1 MAEAGEKQY
10 LTPTRTELFWPGK
23 RTQVERVALPFQ
35 VVETVNQSRATREQT
50 PMLAGLPSPPLF
62 EARPDTSWK
71 NKLIWGENKYV
82 MASLLQG
89 DPSIGLEPLAGK
101 IDLIYIDPPFATGAD
116 FSINMK
122 VGDAEWTKEASII
135 EEKAYRD
142 TWGKGLDS
150 YLQMLYER
158 LVLMRDLLADNGSI
172 YVHLDWHVGHYVK
185 MVLDEV
191 FGRENFRSEITWKR
205 LTYKQTQ
212 VKGYGVLHDTIL
224 YYTKSNEFVWNDIR
238 AEYGEERLRK
248 YFCWV
253 ETLEGKNL
261 RLSEAQLEGEEPILE
276 GRRFALNPLINVNPD
291 RPNLRYEFLGFTRT
305 WKYTRNKME
314 EYYKQG
320 IVFQPSP
327 DSLPQRKQYLDES
340 KGMKLNDIWVD
351 IGGVM
356 GGSKENIDFPTQKPE
371 ALLERIIKVSS
382 NEGNLVAD
390 IFCGSGTTM
399 AVAEKLGRRWTGGD
413 LSRFAIQVSRKRL
426 LDIAGC
432 QPFEVLNLG
441 KYERRHWQM
450 NVLNGEQE
458 DGSRAIADY
467 LRFIV
472 ALYHAEP
479 VEGYAHLHGQKAG
492 RWVHVGATDASVT
505 RDEVMNAVREC
516 QANRYTSL
524 DVLGWE
530 WEMGLHDTV
539 RDEARRLGVDLR
551 LLYIPREVMDK
562 RAVEAGDVHFYE
574 LAYLKTSLLQDGQTV
589 TVRLDDFIIPSPDL
603 VPDEV
608 RSKVKKWSDYIDFWA
623 VDWNYQGDTF
633 HNEWQTYRTRK
644 SPTLRLISDPHT
656 YPEPG
661 KYRILIKVID
671 IFGNDT
677 TQLLEVA
684 AS

>member
-1 MAEAGEKQY
+1 VAEAGEKEN
-10 LTPTRTELFWPGK
+10 LTPTRTELVWPGK
-23 RTQVERVALPFQ
+23 RTQVERIALPFQ

-50 PMLAGLPSPPLF
+50 PMLAGLPPPPLF
-62 EARPDTSWK
+62 EGKADTSWK

-101 IDLIYIDPPFATGAD
+101 VDLIYIDPPFATGAD

-158 LVLMRDLLADNGSI
+158 LVLMRDLLADTGSI

-185 MVLDEV
+185 LMMDEI
-191 FGRENFRSEITWKR
+191 FGPSNLLREIIWSIETSSGFKSQANMWIR
-205 LTYKQTQ
+205 
-212 VKGYGVLHDTIL
+212 GHDTIL
-224 YYTKSNEFVWNDIR
+224 MYAKSDDYIFNKQFLPLDDRTVRRYDKIDKDGKRYKVYYES
-238 AEYGEERLRK
+238 GGQER
-248 YFCWV
+248 
-253 ETLEGKNL
+253 
-261 RLSEAQLEGEEPILE
+261 
-276 GRRFALNPLINVNPD
+276 
-291 RPNLRYEFLGFTRT
+291 
-305 WKYTRNKME
+305 
-314 EYYKQG
+314 
-320 IVFQPSP
+320 IV
-327 DSLPQRKQYLDES
+327 YLDQS
-340 KGMKLNDIWVD
+340 KGRPVTDTWTDI
-351 IGGVM
+351 IGFQTVNRGPEYV
-356 GGSKENIDFPTQKPE
+356 GFPTQKPE
-371 ALLERIIKVSS
+371 ALLERIIKASS
-382 NEGNLVAD
+382 NEGDLVAD
-390 IFCGSGTTM
+390 FFCGSGTTQ
-399 AVAEKLGRRWTGGD
+399 AVAEKLGRRWIGGD
-413 LSRFAIQVSRKRL
+413 LSRFAIQVTRKRL
-426 LDIAGC
+426 LDIADC

-450 NVLNGEQE
+450 KVLNGEQE
-458 DGSRAIADY
+458 DGARAIADY

-479 VEGYAHLHGQKAG
+479 VGDYAHLHGQKAG

-516 QANRYTSL
+516 QTNRYTAL

-530 WEMGLHDTV
+530 WEMGLHDTI

-551 LLYIPREVMDK
+551 LLYIPREVMDR

-574 LAYLKTSLLQDGQTV
+574 LAYLKTSLLQDSKTV
-589 TVRLDDFIIPSPDL
+589 TIRLDDFIIPNPDL

-623 VDWNYQGDTF
+623 VDWNYAGDTF

-644 SPTLRLISDPHT
+644 SPTLRLISDPHIYT
-656 YPEPG
+656 KPG
-661 KYRILIKVID
+661 KYHILVKVID

-677 TQLLEVA
+677 TQLLEVKV
-684 AS
+684 S

>member
-1 MAEAGEKQY
+1 MAEAGEKEY
-10 LTPTRTELFWPGK
+10 LTPTRTELVWPGK

-35 VVETVNQSRATREQT
+35 VVETINQSRATREQT

-62 EARPDTSWK
+62 EGQTVADTSWK

-89 DPSIGLEPLAGK
+89 DASIDLEPLAGK

-116 FSINMK
+116 FRINMK
-122 VGDAEWTKEASII
+122 VGDAEWAKEASII

-158 LVLMRDLLADNGSI
+158 LVLMKDLLSDTGSI
-172 YVHLDWHVGHYVK
+172 YVHLDWHIGHYVK
-185 MVLDEV
+185 LIMDDI
-191 FGRENFRSEITWKR
+191 FGRDNFLNDVIWSYRRWPANSKNFQTMHENLLFYAKNADSDNRTFN
-205 LTYKQTQ
+205 
-212 VKGYGVLHDTIL
+212 IL
-224 YYTKSNEFVWNDIR
+224 YEPL
-238 AEYGEERLRK
+238 AESTMKADGGLKIINIFDEH
-248 YFCWV
+248 
-253 ETLEGKNL
+253 
-261 RLSEAQLEGEEPILE
+261 
-276 GRRFALNPLINVNPD
+276 GRRI
-291 RPNLRYEFLGFTRT
+291 RGQKTGE
-305 WKYTRNKME
+305 K
-314 EYYKQG
+314 
-320 IVFQPSP
+320 SP
-327 DSLPQRKQYLDES
+327 GTPQRDVF
-340 KGMKLNDIWVD
+340 DISF
-351 IGGVM
+351 ISAT
-356 GGSKENIDFPTQKPE
+356 GSERTGFATQKPE
-371 ALLERIIKVSS
+371 ALLERIIKASS
-382 NEGNLVAD
+382 NEGDLVAD
-390 IFCGSGTTM
+390 FFCGSGTTQ
-399 AVAEKLGRRWTGGD
+399 AVAEKLGRRWIGCD

-426 LDIAGC
+426 LDIPDC

-472 ALYHAEP
+472 ALYHAEL

-492 RWVHVGATDASVT
+492 HWVHVGATDASVT

-516 QANRYTSL
+516 QANRYTAL

-574 LAYLKTSLLQDGQTV
+574 LAYLKTSLLQDGRTV
-589 TVRLDDFIIPSPDL
+589 TVRLDDFIIPNPDL

-623 VDWNYQGDTF
+623 VDWNYAGDTF

-656 YPEPG
+656 YAGPG
-661 KYRILIKVID
+661 KYRILVKVID

-677 TQLLEVA
+677 TQLLEVVV
-684 AS
+684 S

>member
-1 MAEAGEKQY
+1 MAEAGEREN
-10 LTPTRTELFWPGK
+10 LTPTRTELVWPGK

-50 PMLAGLPSPPLF
+50 PMLAGLPPPPLF
-62 EARPDTSWK
+62 EGKADTSWK

-89 DPSIGLEPLAGK
+89 DPSIGLTPLAGE

-142 TWGKGLDS
+142 TWGRGLDS

-158 LVLMRDLLADNGSI
+158 LKLMYDLLSDTGSI

-185 MVLDEV
+185 LIMDEV
-191 FGRENFRSEITWKR
+191 FREENFRNEIVVSRIKKSDPNIRQYNTA
-205 LTYKQTQ
+205 T
-212 VKGYGVLHDTIL
+212 DSIFF
-224 YYTKSNEFVWNDIR
+224 YTKTSAYYLNPFGDEILEEGYWHALDAPGQGEPRTFFGQILPPPPGRHWMWNQAKIDEAIVQ
-238 AEYGEERLRK
+238 GRLRLHPK
-248 YFCWV
+248 TRKPEYWV
-253 ETLEGKNL
+253 PPERVK
-261 RLSEAQLEGEEPILE
+261 
-276 GRRFALNPLINVNPD
+276 
-291 RPNLRYEFLGFTRT
+291 
-305 WKYTRNKME
+305 KM
-314 EYYKQG
+314 
-320 IVFQPSP
+320 
-327 DSLPQRKQYLDES
+327 DS
-340 KGMKLNDIWVD
+340 NWTDITASSFKF
-351 IGGVM
+351 G
-356 GGSKENIDFPTQKPE
+356 FPTEKSEP
-371 ALLERIIKVSS
+371 LLERIIKASS
-382 NEGNLVAD
+382 NKGDLVAD
-390 IFCGSGTTM
+390 FFCGSGTTM
-399 AVAEKLGRRWTGGD
+399 AVAEKLGRRWIGCD
-413 LSRFAIQVSRKRL
+413 LSRFAIQVTRKRL
-426 LDIAGC
+426 LDIPDC

-450 NVLNGEQE
+450 KVLNGEQE
-458 DGSRAIADY
+458 DGARAIADY

-505 RDEVMNAVREC
+505 RDEVMNAIREC
-516 QANRYTSL
+516 QANRYTAL

-530 WEMGLHDTV
+530 WEMGLHDTI

-574 LAYLKTSLLQDGQTV
+574 LAYLKMSLLKDRRTA
-589 TVRLDDFIIPSPDL
+589 TVRLDDFIIPNPDL

-623 VDWNYQGDTF
+623 VDWNYAGDTF

-644 SPTLRLISDPHT
+644 IPTLRLISDPHT
-656 YPEPG
+656 YTEPG
-661 KYRILIKVID
+661 KYHILVKVID

-677 TQLLEVA
+677 TQLLEA
-684 AS
+684 AVS

>member
-1 MAEAGEKQY
+1 MAEGGEKEK
-10 LTPTRTELFWPGK
+10 LTPTRTELVWPGK

-35 VVETVNQSRATREQT
+35 VVETINQSRATREQT
-50 PMLAGLPSPPLF
+50 PMLAGLPPPPLF
-62 EARPDTSWK
+62 EGQTTADTSWK
-71 NKLIWGENKYV
+71 NKLIWGDNKYV

-89 DPSIGLEPLAGK
+89 DPTIGLEPLAGK

-142 TWGKGLDS
+142 TWGKGLES

-158 LVLMRDLLADNGSI
+158 LRLMYDLLSDRGSI

-185 MVLDEV
+185 LIMDEIC
-191 FGRENFRSEITWKR
+191 GKDNFRNELIWRYRRWPAVSEDFQRMHDVILR
-205 LTYKQTQ
+205 YA
-212 VKGYGVLHDTIL
+212 KGT
-224 YYTKSNEFVWNDIR
+224 SPVWNQLFEQLSESSIR
-238 AEYGEERLRK
+238 QWKGKVRVDRTSERGTR
-248 YFCWV
+248 FS
-253 ETLEGKNL
+253 ETLDK
-261 RLSEAQLEGEEPILE
+261 
-276 GRRFALNPLINVNPD
+276 
-291 RPNLRYEFLGFTRT
+291 
-305 WKYTRNKME
+305 
-314 EYYKQG
+314 
-320 IVFQPSP
+320 
-327 DSLPQRKQYLDES
+327 ES
-340 KGMKLNDIWVD
+340 KGVQMSDVWEISQ
-351 IGGVM
+351 ITAPFAEYM
-356 GGSKENIDFPTQKPE
+356 GFSTQKPE
-371 ALLERIIKVSS
+371 ALLERIIKAST
-382 NEGNLVAD
+382 NEGDLVAD
-390 IFCGSGTTM
+390 FFCGSGTTM
-399 AVAEKLGRRWTGGD
+399 AVAEKLGRRWIGCD
-413 LSRFAIQVSRKRL
+413 LSRFAIQVTRKRM
-426 LDIAGC
+426 LDIPDC
-432 QPFEVLNLG
+432 QPFHVLNLG

-458 DGSRAIADY
+458 DGSKAVADY

-479 VEGYAHLHGQKAG
+479 VEGYSHLHGQKAG

-505 RDEVMNAVREC
+505 RAEVMDAVREC
-516 QANRYTSL
+516 QAHHYTAL

-530 WEMGLHDTV
+530 WEMGLHDTI

-574 LAYLKTSLLQDGQTV
+574 LAYLKTSLLQDGKTATV
-589 TVRLDDFIIPSPDL
+589 KLDDFIIPNPDL

-623 VDWNYQGDTF
+623 VDWNYAGDTF

-644 SPTLRLISDPHT
+644 SPTLRLISDPHN
-656 YPEPG
+656 YLEPG
-661 KYRILIKVID
+661 KYRILVKVID

-677 TQLLEVA
+677 TQLLEVTV
-684 AS
+684 S

>member
-1 MAEAGEKQY
+1 MAKSSEKEY
-10 LTPTRTELFWPGK
+10 LTPTRTELVWPGK
-23 RTQVERVALPFQ
+23 RTQVERIALPFQ

-50 PMLAGLPSPPLF
+50 PMLAGLPTPPLF
-62 EARPDTSWK
+62 EARPDASWK

-101 IDLIYIDPPFATGAD
+101 VDLIYIDPPFATGQD
-116 FSINMK
+116 FSINMRL
-122 VGDAEWTKEASII
+122 GDAEWTKEASII

-142 TWGKGLDS
+142 TWGRGLNS

-158 LVLMRDLLADNGSI
+158 LVLMKDLLSDTGSI
-172 YVHLDWHVGHYVK
+172 YVHLDWRVSGYLRLALDEIFGADNFKNEIVWKRTNNPKGSQFGINQYGIATDSIFWYSKTGNNIFNLGSVKRKLTEEEIKEKFNLSDEYGHYYI
-185 MVLDEV
+185 
-191 FGRENFRSEITWKR
+191 G
-205 LTYKQTQ
+205 
-212 VKGYGVLHDTIL
+212 
-224 YYTKSNEFVWNDIR
+224 
-238 AEYGEERLRK
+238 
-248 YFCWV
+248 
-253 ETLEGKNL
+253 
-261 RLSEAQLEGEEPILE
+261 PILRSPSM
-276 GRRFALNPLINVNPD
+276 GA
-291 RPNLRYEFLGFTRT
+291 RPNLVYEYKGFTPGFFGWRMTKEKLTELDKNGNLGWSKNGQPYRKLRPTDEEGFPLFNLWDDINRLYAGSEFLN
-305 WKYTRNKME
+305 Y
-314 EYYKQG
+314 
-320 IVFQPSP
+320 
-327 DSLPQRKQYLDES
+327 
-340 KGMKLNDIWVD
+340 
-351 IGGVM
+351 
-356 GGSKENIDFPTQKPE
+356 PTQKPE
-371 ALLERIIKVSS
+371 ALLERIIKASS
-382 NEGNLVAD
+382 NENDLVAD
-390 IFCGSGTTM
+390 FFCGSGTM
-399 AVAEKLGRRWTGGD
+399 QAVAEKLGRRWIGGD

-441 KYERRHWQM
+441 KYERRHWQV

-467 LRFIV
+467 LCFIV

-492 RWVHVGATDASVT
+492 HWVHVGATDASVT

-516 QANRYTSL
+516 QANRYTAL

-551 LLYIPREVMDK
+551 LLYIPREVMDR

-574 LAYLKTSLLQDGQTV
+574 LAYLKTYLLQDGRTV
-589 TVRLDDFIIPSPDL
+589 TVRLDDFIIPNPDL
-603 VPDEV
+603 VPNEV

-623 VDWNYQGDTF
+623 VDWNYAGDTF

-656 YPEPG
+656 YLEPG
-661 KYRILIKVID
+661 KYCILIKVID

-677 TQLLEVA
+677 TQVLEVTV
-684 AS
+684 S

>member
-1 MAEAGEKQY
+1 MAKASEKEY
-10 LTPTRTELFWPGK
+10 LTPTRTELVWPGK
-23 RTQVERVALPFQ
+23 RTQVERIALPFQ

-50 PMLAGLPSPPLF
+50 PMLTGLPAPPLF

-158 LVLMRDLLADNGSI
+158 LVLMKDLLSDTGSI

-185 MVLDEV
+185 LIMDEI
-191 FGRENFRSEITWKR
+191 FGKENFRNEIIWHYR
-205 LTYKQTQ
+205 GGALT
-212 VKGYGVLHDTIL
+212 GVQRYFPRKHDTIL
-224 YYTKSNEFVWNDIR
+224 FYTKTENYIFNQLHEDAVSEQMLKRWGQYADEDGNITFGKIEREGATYERSFKTFVREHGREPR
-238 AEYGEERLRK
+238 ADEVA
-248 YFCWV
+248 F
-253 ETLEGKNL
+253 TLAG
-261 RLSEAQLEGEEPILE
+261 
-276 GRRFALNPLINVNPD
+276 PLVRNV
-291 RPNLRYEFLGFTRT
+291 
-305 WKYTRNKME
+305 
-314 EYYKQG
+314 
-320 IVFQPSP
+320 
-327 DSLPQRKQYLDES
+327 
-340 KGMKLNDIWVD
+340 WVD
-351 IGGVM
+351 IPEVRASARYVEYVG
-356 GGSKENIDFPTQKPE
+356 FPTQKPE
-371 ALLERIIKVSS
+371 ALLERIIKASS

-390 IFCGSGTTM
+390 FFCGSGTM
-399 AVAEKLGRRWTGGD
+399 QAVAEKLGRRWIGGD
-413 LSRFAIQVSRKRL
+413 LSRFAIQVTRKRL

-505 RDEVMNAVREC
+505 RNEVMDAVREC
-516 QANRYTSL
+516 QANRYTAL

-589 TVRLDDFIIPSPDL
+589 TIRLDDFIIPNPDL

-623 VDWNYQGDTF
+623 VDWNYAGGTF

-656 YPEPG
+656 YAEPG
-661 KYRILIKVID
+661 KYRILVKVID

-677 TQLLEVA
+677 TQVLEVA
-684 AS
+684 VS

>member
-1 MAEAGEKQY
+1 MAEASEKEY
-10 LTPTRTELFWPGK
+10 LTPTRTELVWPGK
-23 RTQVERVALPFQ
+23 RTQVERIALPFQ

-62 EARPDTSWK
+62 ESQTTADTSWK

-101 IDLIYIDPPFATGAD
+101 VDLIYIDPPFATGAD

-142 TWGKGLDS
+142 TWGRGLDS
-150 YLQMLYER
+150 YLQMVYER
-158 LVLMRDLLADNGSI
+158 LVLMKDLLYDTGSI
-172 YVHLDWHVGHYVK
+172 YVHLDWHIGHYVK
-185 MVLDEV
+185 PILDEV
-191 FGRENFRSEITWKR
+191 FGRENFLNEVIWSYRRWPASSKNF
-205 LTYKQTQ
+205 QTMHENILFYAKDAQ
-212 VKGYGVLHDTIL
+212 NDDRVFNVLYEPL
-224 YYTKSNEFVWNDIR
+224 
-238 AEYGEERLRK
+238 AESTLKADGGLKIKNIFDER
-248 YFCWV
+248 
-253 ETLEGKNL
+253 
-261 RLSEAQLEGEEPILE
+261 
-276 GRRFALNPLINVNPD
+276 GRRIRGEKTGEV
-291 RPNLRYEFLGFTRT
+291 
-305 WKYTRNKME
+305 
-314 EYYKQG
+314 
-320 IVFQPSP
+320 SP
-327 DSLPQRKQYLDES
+327 GTPQRDVF
-340 KGMKLNDIWVD
+340 DISF
-351 IGGVM
+351 ISAT
-356 GGSKENIDFPTQKPE
+356 GSERTGFATQKPE
-371 ALLERIIKVSS
+371 ALLERIIKASS
-382 NEGNLVAD
+382 NEGDLVAD
-390 IFCGSGTTM
+390 FFCGSGTTM
-399 AVAEKLGRRWTGGD
+399 AVAEKLGRRWIGGD
-413 LSRFAIQVSRKRL
+413 LSRFAIQVTRKRL

-492 RWVHVGATDASVT
+492 RWVHVGATNASVT
-505 RDEVMNAVREC
+505 RDEVMGAVREC
-516 QANRYTSL
+516 QANRYTAL

-539 RDEARRLGVDLR
+539 REEARRMGVDVR

-574 LAYLKTSLLQDGQTV
+574 LAYLKTFLLQDGRTV
-589 TVRLDDFIIPSPDL
+589 TVRLDDFIIPNPDL
-603 VPDEV
+603 VPDDV
-608 RSKVKKWSDYIDFWA
+608 RRKVKKWSDYIDFWA

-656 YPEPG
+656 YAEPG
-661 KYRILIKVID
+661 KYRVLVKVID

-677 TQLLEVA
+677 TQLLEVVV
-684 AS
+684 S

>member
-1 MAEAGEKQY
+1 MVEGGEREQ
-10 LTPTRTELFWPGK
+10 LTPTRTELAWPGK
-23 RTQVERVALPFQ
+23 RTQVERIALPFQ

-50 PMLAGLPSPPLF
+50 PMLAGLPPPPLF
-62 EARPDTSWK
+62 EGQTTADTSWK
-71 NKLIWGENKYV
+71 NKLIWGDNKYV

-122 VGDAEWTKEASII
+122 VGDAEWMKEASII

-158 LVLMRDLLADNGSI
+158 LVLMKDLLSDKGSI

-185 MVLDEV
+185 LIMDEI
-191 FGRENFRSEITWKR
+191 FQKENFVNEIAWRKLHSPKSQSISFGNQWDSVFLYAR
-205 LTYKQTQ
+205 NASQMKFNPVYKKHTEEYIKSFNKDDHDGRGPYVTMPLKAYGIQRTAGR
-212 VKGYGVLHDTIL
+212 KTFEWRGVLAPWL
-224 YYTKSNEFVWNDIR
+224 Y
-238 AEYGEERLRK
+238 
-248 YFCWV
+248 
-253 ETLEGKNL
+253 
-261 RLSEAQLEGEEPILE
+261 
-276 GRRFALNPLINVNPD
+276 
-291 RPNLRYEFLGFTRT
+291 
-305 WKYTRNKME
+305 
-314 EYYKQG
+314 
-320 IVFQPSP
+320 
-327 DSLPQRKQYLDES
+327 
-340 KGMKLNDIWVD
+340 
-351 IGGVM
+351 
-356 GGSKENIDFPTQKPE
+356 SKENLDRMWEEGRIYTTSSGDYRYKRYLQDTAGSLVSDLWVDDEVLPLQGISSESLDFPTQKPE
-371 ALLERIIKVSS
+371 ALLERIIKASS
-382 NEGNLVAD
+382 KEGALVAD
-390 IFCGSGTTM
+390 FFSGSGTTI
-399 AVAEKLGRRWTGGD
+399 AVAEKLGRRWIGCD
-413 LSRFAIQVSRKRL
+413 LSRFAIQVTRKRL
-426 LDIAGC
+426 LDIADC

-450 NVLNGEQE
+450 NVLNGKQE

-467 LRFIV
+467 LCFIV

-479 VEGYAHLHGQKAG
+479 VEGYGHLHGHKTG
-492 RWVHVGATDASVT
+492 RWVHVGATDAAVT
-505 RDEVMNAVREC
+505 RAEVMDAVREC
-516 QANRYTSL
+516 QAHRYTAL

-530 WEMGLHDTV
+530 WEMGLHDTIC
-539 RDEARRLGVDLR
+539 DEARRLGVDLH

-574 LAYLKTSLLQDGQTV
+574 LAYLKTSLLQDGQSV
-589 TVRLDDFIIPSPDL
+589 TVRLDDFVIPCPDL

-623 VDWNYQGDTF
+623 VDWNYARDTF

-661 KYRILIKVID
+661 KCCILVKVID

-677 TQLLEVA
+677 TQLLEVTVP
-684 AS
+684 

>member
-1 MAEAGEKQY
+1 MAKASEKEY
-10 LTPTRTELFWPGK
+10 LTPTRTELVWPGK
-23 RTQVERVALPFQ
+23 RTQMERIALPFQ

-50 PMLAGLPSPPLF
+50 PMLAGLPAPPLF
-62 EARPDTSWK
+62 EGQTATDTSWK

-101 IDLIYIDPPFATGAD
+101 VDLIYIDPPFATGAD
-116 FSINMK
+116 FRINIK

-142 TWGKGLDS
+142 TWGRGLDS
-150 YLQMLYER
+150 YLQMMYER
-158 LVLMRDLLADNGSI
+158 LVLMKDLLSDTGSI

-185 MVLDEV
+185 LIMDEIFAKENYLNEVIWYYRRWNVAANMFATNHDNLLLYAKSAGQHIFNNLYIPKSEKSSAQGLAWKSV
-191 FGRENFRSEITWKR
+191 FDE
-205 LTYKQTQ
+205 
-212 VKGYGVLHDTIL
+212 
-224 YYTKSNEFVWNDIR
+224 
-238 AEYGEERLRK
+238 
-248 YFCWV
+248 
-253 ETLEGKNL
+253 
-261 RLSEAQLEGEEPILE
+261 E
-276 GRRFALNPLINVNPD
+276 GRRHSVLTGAETKGVPMPDTWEISIINPVGLE
-291 RPNLRYEFLGFTRT
+291 RLG
-305 WKYTRNKME
+305 
-314 EYYKQG
+314 
-320 IVFQPSP
+320 
-327 DSLPQRKQYLDES
+327 
-340 KGMKLNDIWVD
+340 
-351 IGGVM
+351 
-356 GGSKENIDFPTQKPE
+356 FPTQKPE
-371 ALLERIIKVSS
+371 ALVERIIKASS
-382 NEGNLVAD
+382 NEGDLVAD
-390 IFCGSGTTM
+390 FFCGSGTTQ
-399 AVAEKLGRRWTGGD
+399 AVAEKLGRRWIGGD

-426 LDIAGC
+426 LDIPGC

-492 RWVHVGATDASVT
+492 HWVHVGATDASVT

-516 QANRYTSL
+516 QANRYTAL

-551 LLYIPREVMDK
+551 LLYIPREVMDT
-562 RAVEAGDVHFYE
+562 RAVQAGDVHFYE
-574 LAYLKTSLLQDGQTV
+574 LAYLKTSLLQDGRTV
-589 TVRLDDFIIPSPDL
+589 TVRLDDFIIPNPDL
-603 VPDEV
+603 VPEEV
-608 RSKVKKWSDYIDFWA
+608 RSKVKRWSDYIDFWA
-623 VDWNYQGDTF
+623 VDWNYQRDTF

-656 YPEPG
+656 YAEPG
-661 KYRILIKVID
+661 KYRMLVKVID

-677 TQLLEVA
+677 TQVREVA
-684 AS
+684 VS